1 MLTKEKV
8 ISCLNHLPDTF
19 SMDELIDKLILLQKI
34 ETGLEQSK
42 SGEVFT
48 AEEAEEM
55 LKQWSK

>member
-8 ISCLNHLPDTF
+8 INSLKDMPDQF
-19 SMDELIDKLILLQKI
+19 SIDELIDKLILLQKI

-42 SGEVFT
+42 NNEVYSMQ
-48 AEEAEEM
+48 EAKEM

>member
-8 ISCLNHLPDTF
+8 INSLQDMPDTF

-42 SGEVFT
+42 KGEVFS
-48 AEEAEEM
+48 AEEAKEM
-55 LKQWSK
+55 LKKWSK